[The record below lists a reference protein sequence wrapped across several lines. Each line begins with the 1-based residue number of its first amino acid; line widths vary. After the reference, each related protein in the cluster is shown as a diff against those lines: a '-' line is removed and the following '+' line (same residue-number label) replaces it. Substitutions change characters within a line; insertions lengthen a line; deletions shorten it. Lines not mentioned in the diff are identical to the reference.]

1 MYGTPYIGRSSNPP
15 PIDLW
20 KFSKHWQH
28 RRQVDIEKEEEYDYD
43 ALINEYYAE
52 AIREEMSNETYHV
65 VKIGWCCCCLYCKCF
80 KAHETINNARIY
92 LRLNPPGV
100 LRDKSGDIV
109 YEPSDKEKETYEEP
123 FIKVVIMRLISRC
136 IYLKQVSTL
145 YCKSNSN
152 RRRECNVFI
161 RQYSSIFARSPLK
174 LLPVG
179 CAYYSDEKKHFLN
192 LDKKAEVFK
201 DVFKH
206 KKEQLKDTEHRIRQR
221 GEELVRDI
229 KQQRELTGQR
239 LREKSEHLVKD
250 ILETKAKV
258 KERIE
263 EVVERDR
270 VYTIPNFLCV
280 TRIAMS
286 PYLGY
291 VILQDNY
298 NLALDGWIARTWVS
312 QSSRMGSFLDPLADK
327 VLIATLF
334 VTLTW
339 QTLIPLW
346 LTVLIV
352 ARDAALVAA
361 GFVIRYMSLPPP
373 RTLSRYFDVTRA
385 TAQLAPT
392 FISKVGTTLA
402 SPVFGFVDHAALH
415 ALWAVTAASTVV
427 SAASYLVSKDTYKI
441 LKKNK

>member
-1 MYGTPYIGRSSNPP
+1 
-15 PIDLW
+15 
-20 KFSKHWQH
+20 
-28 RRQVDIEKEEEYDYD
+28 
-43 ALINEYYAE
+43 
-52 AIREEMSNETYHV
+52 
-65 VKIGWCCCCLYCKCF
+65 
-80 KAHETINNARIY
+80 
-92 LRLNPPGV
+92 
-100 LRDKSGDIV
+100 
-109 YEPSDKEKETYEEP
+109 
-123 FIKVVIMRLISRC
+123 MRLISRC

-298 NLALDGWIARTWVS
+298 NLALGLLAFAGVTDLLDGWIARTWVS

-392 FISKVGTTLA
+392 FISKVNTAIQLLLVGTTLA